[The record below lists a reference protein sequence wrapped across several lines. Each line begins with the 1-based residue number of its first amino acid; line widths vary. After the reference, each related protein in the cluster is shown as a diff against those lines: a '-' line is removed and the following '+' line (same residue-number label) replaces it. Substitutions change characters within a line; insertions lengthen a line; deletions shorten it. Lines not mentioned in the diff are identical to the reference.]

1 MPWRGL
7 IPMATSDKSW
17 TKAAKNAEV
26 RRRCPPVED
35 CPPRNARTR
44 QPSAKDRKKAAELAA
59 QAKAARQAKK
69 NKANTWPNKGKYEPN
84 KGKARG
90 KS

>member
-26 RRRCPPVED
+26 RRKCPPVED
-35 CPPRNARTR
+35 CAARNARAKK
-44 QPSAKDRKKAAELAA
+44 PSARDRKRAAELAA
-59 QAKAARQAKK
+59 QAKAARQAK
-69 NKANTWPNKGKYEPN
+69 NTWPNKKGGSYEPS

-90 KS
+90 R